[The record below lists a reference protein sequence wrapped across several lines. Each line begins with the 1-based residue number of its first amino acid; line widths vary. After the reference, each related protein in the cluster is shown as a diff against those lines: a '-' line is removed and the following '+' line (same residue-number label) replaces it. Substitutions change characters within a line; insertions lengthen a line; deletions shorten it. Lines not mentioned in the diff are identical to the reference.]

1 MTELPNSGIHKIK
14 PTLQDHMKLLI
25 LTMIMIGSSLA
36 MADDKISDDEIK
48 TVLIQQSIQAYG
60 GECPCPYSKSPKGV
74 QCGLNSAYSK
84 IDRFTILCYSSNVT
98 QKMIKE
104 YRDKNGL

>member
-1 MTELPNSGIHKIK
+1 
-14 PTLQDHMKLLI
+14 MKLFI
-25 LTMIMIGSSLA
+25 LTMIMIGSSFA
-36 MADDKISDDEIK
+36 IADDKISDDEIK
-48 TVLIQQSIQAYG
+48 TVLIQQSVQAYG
-60 GECPCPYSKSPKGV
+60 GECPCPYSKSPKGG

-84 IDRFTILCYSSNVT
+84 IDRFATLCYPSNVT

>member
-1 MTELPNSGIHKIK
+1 MKIF
-14 PTLQDHMKLLI
+14 I
-25 LTMIMIGSSLA
+25 LTMILIASSLA
-36 MADDKISDDEIK
+36 IADDKISDDEIK
-48 TVLIQQSIQAYG
+48 TVLIQQSIQAFG

-74 QCGLNSAYSK
+74 QCGLNSAYAK
-84 IDRFTILCYSSNVT
+84 IDRFATLCYPSNVT

>member
-14 PTLQDHMKLLI
+14 PRLQDHMKLLV

-74 QCGLNSAYSK
+74 PCGLNSAYSK

>member
-1 MTELPNSGIHKIK
+1 
-14 PTLQDHMKLLI
+14 MKLFI
-25 LTMIMIGSSLA
+25 LTMIMIGSSFA
-36 MADDKISDDEIK
+36 IADDKISDDEIK
-48 TVLIQQSIQAYG
+48 TVLIQQSIQAFG
-60 GECPCPYSKSPKGV
+60 GECPCPYSKSSKGG

-84 IDRFTILCYSSNVT
+84 IDRFATLCYPSNVT

>member
-1 MTELPNSGIHKIK
+1 MTELPNSGINKTK
-14 PTLQDHMKLLI
+14 PMLQDYMKLLI
-25 LTMIMIGSSLA
+25 LTMILIGSSLA

-48 TVLIQQSIQAYG
+48 TVLIQQSIQAYS

-74 QCGLNSAYSK
+74 PCGLNSAYAK
-84 IDRFTILCYSSNVT
+84 IDRFAILCYPSNVT

>member
-1 MTELPNSGIHKIK
+1 
-14 PTLQDHMKLLI
+14 MKLLV

-74 QCGLNSAYSK
+74 PCGLNSAYSK

>member
-1 MTELPNSGIHKIK
+1 
-14 PTLQDHMKLLI
+14 MKLFI
-25 LTMIMIGSSLA
+25 LTMILLASSLA
-36 MADDKISDDEIK
+36 IADDKISDDEIK
-48 TVLIQQSIQAYG
+48 TVLIQQSIQAFS
-60 GECPCPYSKSPKGV
+60 GECPCPYIKSPKGGK
-74 QCGLNSAYSK
+74 CGLNSAYSK